1 LFREVQKTLIL
12 TGGVL
17 SADDTVVEK
26 RYSDVLLWFRLK
38 EIKTAVRGIPRTTAR
53 EKMRIAQKLKTP

>member
-1 LFREVQKTLIL
+1 MKNGIRLLLKPTEKTSP
-12 TGGVL
+12 L
-17 SADDTVVEK
+17 S
-26 RYSDVLLWFRLK
+26 LWFRLK